1 MGLAV
6 MLEIPLVIVN
16 IQRGGPSTGLPTK
29 TEQSDLLQAY
39 YGRNGECPIPVI
51 ASSTPSDCFD
61 VAYEAVRISVQHMTP
76 VILLSDGYI
85 ANGAEPWKYPTA
97 EDLDPIKVNFAS
109 TTDDQ
114 LKDNAG
120 KFLPYLRDEKLVRAW
135 AIPGTPGLEHRV
147 GGLEKQDKTGNISYD
162 SANHQFMVKTRAAKV
177 EKIADYI
184 SVVKAFR
191 LSESDNIA
199 WRIREYMNVCDM
211 FMFDTEGVGYGGTGK
226 KFDLTKLAGVEVGKP
241 YFLSGGIEPSDVQRL
256 KDFSTLPEAKALFAV
271 DINTKFELMPGVK
284 DFNTIKQF
292 ISAIS

>member
-1 MGLAV
+1 MTTSQIKK
-6 MLEIPLVIVN
+6 EHTVN
-16 IQRGGPSTGLPTK
+16 KVGVFVNASVEEVLYMI
-29 TEQSDLLQAY
+29 D
-39 YGRNGECPIPVI
+39 EC
-51 ASSTPSDCFD
+51 
-61 VAYEAVRISVQHMTP
+61 RLHMVQLH
-76 VILLSDGYI
+76 G
-85 ANGAEPWKYPTA
+85 
-97 EDLDPIKVNFAS
+97 
-109 TTDDQ
+109 
-114 LKDNAG
+114 
-120 KFLPYLRDEKLVRAW
+120 DESPR
-135 AIPGTPGLEHRV
+135 
-147 GGLEKQDKTGNISYD
+147 YC
-162 SANHQFMVKTRAAKV
+162 